1 VSGLGIVV
9 LVAGILLFIALLFAL
24 ILIPVSRRAKR
35 LRAELEAELGSA
47 IERIENVRGLGL
59 ESRGSTQTRGNGWLV
74 LTPGELRFR
83 QWIPDRETRVA
94 RADVTAVETPK
105 SWLGKS
111 VGTRLLCVRWPGDAM
126 AWEVRDLDAWLAA
139 LSSDPR
145 A

>member
-1 VSGLGIVV
+1 VSALGIVV

-35 LRAELEAELGSA
+35 LRAELEAELWS
-47 IERIENVRGLGL
+47 
-59 ESRGSTQTRGNGWLV
+59 
-74 LTPGELRFR
+74 
-83 QWIPDRETRVA
+83 ETRIVC
-94 RADVTAVETPK
+94 ADVTAVETPK

>member
-1 VSGLGIVV
+1 MSALGIVV

-47 IERIENVRGLGL
+47 IERIENTRGLGL
-59 ESRGSTQTRGNGWLV
+59 ESRGATQTRGNGWLV

-83 QWIPDRETRVA
+83 QWIPDRETRIL
-94 RADVTAVETPK
+94 RADVTGVETPK

-111 VGTRLLCVRWPGDAM
+111 VGTKLLCVRWPGDAM
-126 AWEVRDLDAWLAA
+126 AWEVRDLDAWIAA

>member
-1 VSGLGIVV
+1 MSALGIVV
-9 LVAGILLFIALLFAL
+9 LVLGILLFIALLFAL

-35 LRAELEAELGSA
+35 LRAELESELGSA
-47 IERIENVRGLGL
+47 IERIENARGLGL
-59 ESRGSTQTRGNGWLV
+59 ESRGAGQTRGNGWLV

-83 QWIPDRETRVA
+83 QWLPDRETRIP
-94 RADVTAVETPK
+94 RSDVSAVETPK

-111 VGTRLLCVRWPGDAM
+111 VGTKLLCVRWPGDAM
-126 AWEVRDLDAWLAA
+126 AFEVRDLDAWLAA

>member
-1 VSGLGIVV
+1 VSALGIVV

-35 LRAELEAELGSA
+35 LRAELEAELGRA
-47 IERIENVRGLGL
+47 IERIENTRGLGL
-59 ESRGSTQTRGNGWLV
+59 ESRGARQTRGNGWLV

-83 QWIPDRETRVA
+83 QWIPDRETRL
-94 RADVTAVETPK
+94 R
-105 SWLGKS
+105 
-111 VGTRLLCVRWPGDAM
+111 
-126 AWEVRDLDAWLAA
+126 WLAA

>member
-35 LRAELEAELGSA
+35 LRAELEAELGCA

-59 ESRGSTQTRGNGWLV
+59 ESRGSTQTRGNGWLL

-111 VGTRLLCVRWPGDAM
+111 VGSRLLCVRWPGDAM

>member
-1 VSGLGIVV
+1 MSALGIVV
-9 LVAGILLFIALLFAL
+9 LVAGILLFITLLFAL

-47 IERIENVRGLGL
+47 IERIENTRGLGL
-59 ESRGSTQTRGNGWLV
+59 ESRGATQTSGNGWLV

-83 QWIPDRETRVA
+83 QWIPDRETRIA

>member
-59 ESRGSTQTRGNGWLV
+59 ESRGASQTRGNGWLV
-74 LTPGELRFR
+74 LTAGELRFR

-111 VGTRLLCVRWPGDAM
+111 VGTRLLCVRWSGDAM

>member
-1 VSGLGIVV
+1 VSALGIVV

-47 IERIENVRGLGL
+47 IERIENTRGLGL
-59 ESRGSTQTRGNGWLV
+59 ESRGAAQTRGNGWLV

-83 QWIPDRETRVA
+83 QWIPDRETRIV

-126 AWEVRDLDAWLAA
+126 AWEIRDLDAWLAA